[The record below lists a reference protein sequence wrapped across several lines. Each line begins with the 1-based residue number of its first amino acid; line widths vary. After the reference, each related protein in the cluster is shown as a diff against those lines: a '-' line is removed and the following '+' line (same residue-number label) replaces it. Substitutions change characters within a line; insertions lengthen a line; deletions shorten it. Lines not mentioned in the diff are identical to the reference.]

1 MLEFAYTGEVNVAQ
15 ELLPSLLHTARA
27 FRIKGL
33 DKVESPVDPPPP
45 PPDTAAA
52 AAAAVAAAAA
62 AAAVRQNSAEH
73 HHWSQSSAPNTRS
86 HSPSSIHSQQDV
98 KPPSF
103 PPTAEH
109 FLASAAA
116 AAAVDSKPPQ
126 PPQAVVNPSAPPAAH
141 SSPAVGPST
150 SAGVHHLPA
159 AAVAAAAAAAFPTQ
173 TGGIK
178 RGRERELSPPRSRP
192 PTREASPCPQNNS
205 NSRTPPPKRWKR
217 SFDMTQPMNGQKEA
231 EQQQPNLPMVG
242 RENPF
247 INSPCYYTAPFQF
260 QIAEN
265 YSSRPES
272 AAATEYEPSKR
283 FPAASPSPAAA
294 AAVTSGRTLPYPH
307 SMPTSPT
314 MFERGNEI
322 RLAGLIRHHLAN
334 PDGGRGAAVAAAA
347 AAQQQSLVQ
356 PQQRPESS
364 TAQQPGAAHQAGVA
378 PGGATGQ
385 VNGGSSDYDPVDYR
399 LPSVRKLRKIP
410 VEVQL
415 AVYCFPLFCRMTE
428 AAATPTT
435 PASPA
440 ATPLAPLLTAL
451 TPPPPYWT

>member
-116 AAAVDSKPPQ
+116 AAVDSKPPQ

-178 RGRERELSPPRSRP
+178 RGRERELSPLRSRP

-334 PDGGRGAAVAAAA
+334 PDGGRGAAAAAAA

-399 LPSVRKLRKIP
+399 LPSVRKLRKNTWNWN
-410 VEVQL
+410 
-415 AVYCFPLFCRMTE
+415 Y
-428 AAATPTT
+428 
-435 PASPA
+435 S
-440 ATPLAPLLTAL
+440 
-451 TPPPPYWT
+451 